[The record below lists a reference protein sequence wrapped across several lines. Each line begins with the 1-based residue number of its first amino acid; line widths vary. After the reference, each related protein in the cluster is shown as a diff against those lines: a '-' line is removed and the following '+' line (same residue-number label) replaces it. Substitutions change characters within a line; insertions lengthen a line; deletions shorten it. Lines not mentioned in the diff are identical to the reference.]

1 MIIKLLIIGIIL
13 VGGVALIYPE
23 EIIQFSKGFTL
34 QEKTEQ
40 NFIDLKDD
48 TIDEVED
55 TIDEVEDTIDEAGDT
70 IGETFH
76 KVGNKIENT
85 VNNLFG
91 KT

>member
-1 MIIKLLIIGIIL
+1 MIIKLLIIGVVL
-13 VGGVALIYPE
+13 VAGVALIYPE
-23 EIIQFSKGFTL
+23 ETIQFSKGFTL
-34 QEKTEQ
+34 QETTEQ

-48 TIDEVED
+48 TIDEV
-55 TIDEVEDTIDEAGDT
+55 GDT

-76 KVGNKIENT
+76 KVGNKIEDT

>member
-23 EIIQFSKGFTL
+23 ETIQFSKGFTL

-48 TIDEVED
+48 TIDEV
-55 TIDEVEDTIDEAGDT
+55 GDT

-76 KVGNKIENT
+76 KAGNKIEDT
-85 VNNLFG
+85 VNNLFD

>member
-1 MIIKLLIIGIIL
+1 LIIKLLIIGVVL
-13 VGGVALIYPE
+13 VAGVALIYPE

-34 QEKTEQ
+34 QETTEQ

-48 TIDEVED
+48 TIDE
-55 TIDEVEDTIDEAGDT
+55 IGDT

-76 KVGNKIENT
+76 KVGNKIEDI

-91 KT
+91 KI

>member
-1 MIIKLLIIGIIL
+1 LIIKLLIIGIVL
-13 VGGVALIYPE
+13 VAGVALIYSE
-23 EIIQFSKGFTL
+23 ETIQFSKDFTL

-48 TIDEVED
+48 TIDEV
-55 TIDEVEDTIDEAGDT
+55 GDT

-76 KVGNKIENT
+76 KVGNKIEDT
-85 VNNLFG
+85 VNNLFD

>member
-1 MIIKLLIIGIIL
+1 MIIKLLIIGIVL
-13 VGGVALIYPE
+13 VAGVALIYPE

-40 NFIDLKDD
+40 NFIALKDD
-48 TIDEVED
+48 TIDEV
-55 TIDEVEDTIDEAGDT
+55 GDT

-76 KVGNKIENT
+76 KVGNKIEDM
-85 VNNLFG
+85 VNNLFD

>member
-1 MIIKLLIIGIIL
+1 MIIKLLIIGIVL
-13 VGGVALIYPE
+13 VAGVALIYPE

-48 TIDEVED
+48 TIDEVG
-55 TIDEVEDTIDEAGDT
+55 DTIDEAGDI

-76 KVGNKIENT
+76 KAGNKIEDT
-85 VNNLFG
+85 VNNLYR
-91 KT
+91 KTKP

>member
-1 MIIKLLIIGIIL
+1 LIIKLLIIGIVL
-13 VGGVALIYPE
+13 VAGVVLIYPE

-48 TIDEVED
+48 TIDEV
-55 TIDEVEDTIDEAGDT
+55 GDT
-70 IGETFH
+70 ISETFH
-76 KVGNKIENT
+76 KVGNKIEDT

-91 KT
+91 KS

>member
-1 MIIKLLIIGIIL
+1 MIIKLLIIGIVL
-13 VGGVALIYPE
+13 VVGVVLIYPE

-40 NFIDLKDD
+40 NFIVLKDD
-48 TIDEVED
+48 TIDEVGD
-55 TIDEVEDTIDEAGDT
+55 TID
-70 IGETFH
+70 ETFH
-76 KVGNKIENT
+76 KVGNKIEDI

>member
-1 MIIKLLIIGIIL
+1 LIIKLLIIGVVL
-13 VGGVALIYPE
+13 VAGVALIYTE
-23 EIIQFSKGFTL
+23 ETIQFSKGFTL
-34 QEKTEQ
+34 QETTEQ

-48 TIDEVED
+48 TIDEV
-55 TIDEVEDTIDEAGDT
+55 GDT

-76 KVGNKIENT
+76 KVGNKIEDT

>member
-13 VGGVALIYPE
+13 VAGVVLIYPE
-23 EIIQFSKGFTL
+23 KTIQFSKDFTL

-48 TIDEVED
+48 TIDEV
-55 TIDEVEDTIDEAGDT
+55 GDT
-70 IGETFH
+70 IGKTFH
-76 KVGNKIENT
+76 KVGNKIEDT
-85 VNNLFG
+85 INNLFG